1 MARKPYEHSAYW
13 YAYHHGWTYSEAKT
27 YAGKYLDMHT
37 YRPRMREVREG
48 ESYGKAWFAWRSQD
62 SRFDSTF
69 NPLLLCACAMVDVGV
84 AMRDTVS
91 KLADPA
97 ERDRIRRGIARD
109 LRRVRRPFYYAR
121 ETERRRELAAARRKV
136 TRRTTTAP
144 MPTAGDV
151 RAAWDAR
158 RESREAMIRLGGML
172 QDLECYVDNCLRF
185 GEYGEVVGRNGGI
198 KGWLSENVPE
208 LLPKYK
214 TLMRHKAMAVRL
226 RQATGT
232 EDPKPTCA
240 LLGETPRHEAVA
252 EILAEP
258 EPVFSRVFA
267 TLEHRL
273 SPETV
278 FLDAAKPRTR
288 GRGRASRKQI
298 PQDGRIFRRG
308 KSGAPSKFIRTEPH
322 LYLGQKTG
330 RTDEI

>member
-1 MARKPYEHSAYW
+1 MAQRAYEHSAYW
-13 YAYHHGWTYSEAKT
+13 YAYHCGWTYSEAKSH
-27 YAGKYLDMHT
+27 AGKYLDMHS

-62 SRFDSTF
+62 YRFDSTF
-69 NPLLLCACAMVDVGV
+69 NPLLLCACAMVDVGT

-97 ERDRIRRGIARD
+97 ERDRIRREIARD
-109 LRRVRRPFYYAR
+109 LRKVRRPFYYVR

-136 TRRTTTAP
+136 TRRTTTAS
-144 MPTAGDV
+144 MPTVGDV
-151 RAAWDAR
+151 RAAWNAR

-185 GEYGEVVGRNGGI
+185 GESGEVVGRNGGI

-214 TLMRHKAMAVRL
+214 TLMRYKAMAVRL

-232 EDPKPTCA
+232 KDPKPTCA

-267 TLEHRL
+267 ILEHRL

-278 FLDAAKPRTR
+278 FLDAAKARTR
-288 GRGRASRKQI
+288 GRGRASRKQAPEDVRTGGNR
-298 PQDGRIFRRG
+298 PQAKRPGETAGRRRR
-308 KSGAPSKFIRTEPH
+308 KR
-322 LYLGQKTG
+322 
-330 RTDEI
+330 